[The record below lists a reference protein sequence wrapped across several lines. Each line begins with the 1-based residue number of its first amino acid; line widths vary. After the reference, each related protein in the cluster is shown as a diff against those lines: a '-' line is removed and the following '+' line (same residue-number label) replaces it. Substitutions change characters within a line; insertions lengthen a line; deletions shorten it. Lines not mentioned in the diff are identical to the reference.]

1 MFDADRWQ
9 EIFSVLKKNKLRT
22 FFTAF
27 GVFWGIFMLV
37 IMHGSGTGLS
47 NAVYD
52 DFRDMATNSVF
63 IWPQRTTMPY
73 KGFQRGR
80 YYNFRNDDTEALIK
94 NIPEIELVA
103 PRLVAR
109 DGRGNNN
116 VIRGIKTGAFNIN
129 GDYPAIN
136 SIDPVNL
143 IKGRFLNE
151 IDIKEK
157 RKVAVIGV
165 RVQRELF
172 DPGEDPISQY
182 IRIKGVFFQV
192 IGIFQSKRSDQ
203 QADFE
208 NQSIFIPLTTLQ
220 RTYNYGDILGW
231 YSITS
236 KRNIP
241 VSVVEEKAKVLL
253 ASRHNVDPRDTRA
266 IGSFNLEKEFNKFEG
281 LFSGIRFLIW
291 IVGIGTLFAGVVG
304 VSNIML
310 IVVKERTR
318 EIGIMR
324 SVGATPWNIMSQ
336 VIIEAVFLTTFAGY
350 LGLVAGVGVIEAV
363 NYMLIKSNASSQMFR
378 NPEVNFGI
386 AMIALAVL
394 VVSGA
399 VAGMIPALRAVKV
412 RPIDALHDE

>member
-1 MFDADRWQ
+1 MFDVDRWQ
-9 EIFSVLKKNKLRT
+9 EILTALKKNKLRT

-27 GVFWGIFMLV
+27 GVFCGIFMLV
-37 IMHGSGTGLS
+37 VMQGSGTGLS
-47 NAVYD
+47 NAVYE
-52 DFRDMATNSVF
+52 DFRNMATNSVF
-63 IWPQRTTMPY
+63 IWPQRTTIPY

-80 YYNFRNDDTEALIK
+80 YYNFRNDDTEALRK
-94 NIPEIELVA
+94 TIPEIELIA
-103 PRLVAR
+103 PRLVAGN
-109 DGRGNNN
+109 GRGINN
-116 VIRGIKTGAFNIN
+116 VVRGIKTGAFNIN
-129 GDYPAIN
+129 GDYPEIN
-136 SIDPVNL
+136 AIDPVNL

-172 DPGEDPISQY
+172 ESVEDPIAQY
-182 IRIKGVFFQV
+182 IRIKGVYFEV

-220 RTYNYGDILGW
+220 MTYNYGDVLGW

-236 KRNIP
+236 RKDIP
-241 VSVVEEKAKVLL
+241 VSIVEEKAKALL
-253 ASRHNVDPRDTRA
+253 ATRHNVDPQDIRA
-266 IGSFNLEKEFNKFEG
+266 VGSFNLEKEFNKFEG
-281 LFSGIRFLIW
+281 LFAGIRILIW

-310 IVVKERTR
+310 IIVKERTR

-324 SVGATPWNIMSQ
+324 SIGATPWNIMSQ
-336 VIIEAVFLTTFAGY
+336 IVAEAIFLTTIAGY
-350 LGLVAGVGVIEAV
+350 LGLVAGVGIIEAV
-363 NYMLIKSNASSQMFR
+363 NYLLVKSNANNQMFK
-378 NPEVNFGI
+378 NPEVDFSV

-394 VVSGA
+394 VISGA
-399 VAGMIPALRAVKV
+399 IAGMIPAMRAIRI
-412 RPIDALHDE
+412 RPIDALRDE